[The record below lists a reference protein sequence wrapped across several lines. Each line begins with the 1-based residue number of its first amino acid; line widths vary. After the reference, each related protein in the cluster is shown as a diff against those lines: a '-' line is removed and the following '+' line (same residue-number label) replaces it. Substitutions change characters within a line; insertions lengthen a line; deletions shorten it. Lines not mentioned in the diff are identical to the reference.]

1 MKTIGIFHYKVGGTD
16 GVSLE
21 IDKWK
26 QVFEEMGHTVHLCA
40 GDLGTVRGT
49 LIEEMYHH
57 RPDAERLNYNTFCQ
71 LRDYADEA
79 AYKAELLRLAEAIE
93 RKLRAFVG
101 EKGIN
106 FLIPQNVWSVAA
118 SPSVAI
124 ALARVMRDLQLP
136 ALAHSH
142 DFYWERTGGVALT
155 CATAIELADKYL
167 PPRDPLARHVVIN
180 SLAQRELAERK
191 GIEASVVPNTFDFD
205 APPWQSDDYNQD
217 FRARI
222 GLEENDLL
230 ILQATRI
237 VQRKGIELAVDFV
250 KALDS
255 PERRACLRQRGLFD
269 GRSFD
274 DDCRIVLVL
283 AGYSEDPTGRYLTL
297 LKHKIERAG
306 IDALFI
312 GDLVGGRRQT
322 REGQKIVS
330 VQVRRVVFGKVL
342 NHCILWCS
350 KCPCWKPID
359 CSTICSRCVGLCTTN
374 CDTPPERLQKIYS
387 LWDTYVFADFVTYP
401 SLWEG
406 WGNQFLEALRAR
418 LPLML
423 FEYPVYRADIG
434 GKGFRVVSVGSEIQ
448 GRDDLGLVQVEQSLI
463 EAAANQAVELLTD
476 AELRRQTV
484 EHNFQVGRQHY
495 SLGALQGYLS
505 RLM

>member
-1 MKTIGIFHYKVGGTD
+1 MKTIGIFHYQVGRTD

-26 QVFEEMGHTVHLCA
+26 PVLEEMGHTVHLCA
-40 GDLGTVRGT
+40 GDLGTVEGT

-57 RPDAERLNYNTFCQ
+57 RPDAERLYYNTFGE
-71 LRDYADEA
+71 LRDYPDEA
-79 AYKAELLRLAEAIE
+79 AYRAALLGLADVIE
-93 RKLRAFVG
+93 RKVRDFVA
-101 EKGIN
+101 EKRID

-118 SPSVAI
+118 SPPVAI

-136 ALAHSH
+136 ALAHNH

-155 CATAIELADKYL
+155 YATAIELADKYL

-191 GIEASVVPNTFDFD
+191 GIQAIVVPNVFDFD
-205 APPWQSDDYNQD
+205 APPWQPDDYNQD

-222 GLEENDLL
+222 GLRENDVF

-237 VQRKGIELAVDFV
+237 VPRKGIELAVDFV

-255 PERRACLRQRGLFD
+255 PGRRARLKERGLYD
-269 GRSFD
+269 GRPFD
-274 DDCRIVLVL
+274 DDSRIVLVL
-283 AGYSEDPTGRYLTL
+283 AGYARDDLTGGYLNR
-297 LKHKIERAG
+297 LKQKAERAG

-312 GDLVGGRRQT
+312 EDMIGGRRQT
-322 REGQKIVS
+322 REG
-330 VQVRRVVFGKVL
+330 
-342 NHCILWCS
+342 H
-350 KCPCWKPID
+350 
-359 CSTICSRCVGLCTTN
+359 
-374 CDTPPERLQKIYS
+374 KIYS

-401 SLWEG
+401 SLAEG

-423 FEYPVYRADIG
+423 FEYPVYQADIK
-434 GKGFRVVSVGSEIQ
+434 GKGFRTVSLGFEIQ
-448 GRDDLGLVQVEQSLI
+448 GRDDLGLVQVAPQII
-463 EAAANQAVELLTD
+463 EAAADQAVELLTD
-476 AELRRQTV
+476 ARLRQETV

-495 SLGALQGYLS
+495 SLEALRGYLAQ
-505 RLM
+505 LIED

>member
-1 MKTIGIFHYKVGGTD
+1 MKTIGIFHYQVGRTD

-26 QVFEEMGHTVHLCA
+26 RVLEEMGHRVYLCA
-40 GDLGTVRGT
+40 GDLGTVEGT

-57 RPDAERLNYNTFCQ
+57 RPDAKRLNYNTFGE
-71 LRDYADEA
+71 LRDYPDDA
-79 AYKAELLRLAEAIE
+79 AYRAELLGLADVIE
-93 RKLRAFVG
+93 GKMRDFVA
-101 EKGIN
+101 EKGID

-136 ALAHSH
+136 ALAHNH
-142 DFYWERTGGVALT
+142 DFYWERTEVALT

-180 SLAQRELAERK
+180 SLAQRALAERK
-191 GIEASVVPNTFDFD
+191 GIESTVVPNIFDFD
-205 APPWQSDDYNQD
+205 APPWQPDEYNRD

-222 GLEENDLL
+222 GLRGNDVI

-237 VQRKGIELAVDFV
+237 VQRKGIELAMDFV

-255 PERRACLRQRGLFD
+255 PERRARLKEHGLYD

-274 DDCRIVLVL
+274 NDSRIVLVL
-283 AGYSEDPTGRYLTL
+283 AGYARDDTTGGYVSH
-297 LKHKIERAG
+297 LKQKTERAG

-312 GDLVGGRRQT
+312 EDVVGGRRQT
-322 REGQKIVS
+322 RDG
-330 VQVRRVVFGKVL
+330 
-342 NHCILWCS
+342 
-350 KCPCWKPID
+350 
-359 CSTICSRCVGLCTTN
+359 
-374 CDTPPERLQKIYS
+374 QKIYS
-387 LWDTYVFADFVTYP
+387 LWDTYVFADFITYP

-418 LPLML
+418 LPLLL
-423 FEYPVYRADIG
+423 FEYPVYQADIKD
-434 GKGFRVVSVGSEIQ
+434 KGFRVVSLGSEIQ
-448 GRDDLGLVQVEQSLI
+448 GSDELGLVQVAPQII
-463 EAAANQAVELLTD
+463 EASADQAVELLTD
-476 AELRRQTV
+476 ARLRQETV

-495 SLGALQGYLS
+495 SLESLRGYLAP
-505 RLM
+505 LMEG

>member
-1 MKTIGIFHYKVGGTD
+1 MKTIGIFHYQVGRTD

-26 QVFEEMGHTVHLCA
+26 RVLEEMGHTVHLCA
-40 GDLGTVRGT
+40 GDLGTVEGT

-57 RPDAERLNYNTFCQ
+57 RPDAERLNYNTFCE
-71 LRDYADEA
+71 LRDYPDDA
-79 AYKAELLRLAEAIE
+79 AYRADLLALAAVIE
-93 RKLRAFVG
+93 RKMRDFVA
-101 EKGIN
+101 EKGID

-124 ALARVMRDLQLP
+124 ALARVMRDLHLP
-136 ALAHSH
+136 ALAHNH
-142 DFYWERTGGVALT
+142 DFYWEQADVALT

-191 GIEASVVPNTFDFD
+191 GIESTVVPNIFDFEEKE
-205 APPWQSDDYNQD
+205 ASPWQPDDYNQD

-222 GLEENDLL
+222 GLRENDVF

-237 VQRKGIELAVDFV
+237 VHRKGIELAVDFV

-255 PERRACLRQRGLFD
+255 PARRARLKERGLYD

-274 DDCRIVLVL
+274 DDSRIVLVL
-283 AGYSEDPTGRYLTL
+283 AGYARDDMTGGYLNR
-297 LKHKIERAG
+297 LKQKVERAG

-312 GDLVGGRRQT
+312 EDVVGGRRQT
-322 REGQKIVS
+322 RG
-330 VQVRRVVFGKVL
+330 G
-342 NHCILWCS
+342 
-350 KCPCWKPID
+350 
-359 CSTICSRCVGLCTTN
+359 
-374 CDTPPERLQKIYS
+374 QKIYS

-406 WGNQFLEALRAR
+406 WGNQCLEALRAR
-418 LPLML
+418 LPLLL
-423 FEYPVYRADIG
+423 FEYPVYQADIG
-434 GKGFRVVSVGSEIQ
+434 DKGFRVVSLGSEIQ
-448 GRDDLGLVQVEQSLI
+448 DGDNPGLVQVAPQVI
-463 EAAANQAVELLTD
+463 EAAADQAVELLTD
-476 AELRRQTV
+476 AQLYRETV

-495 SLGALQGYLS
+495 SLESLRGYLAP
-505 RLM
+505 LMEG